1 MACTAGC
8 AYISALRIEFARPV
22 LVLLVILYCAAVGA
36 GFYFLRGAVP
46 KRGKLIETM
55 AGVWSLLMYL
65 SLGFVP
71 MIVRQWNI
79 G

>member
-1 MACTAGC
+1 VAAG
-8 AYISALRIEFARPV
+8 V
-22 LVLLVILYCAAVGA
+22 
-36 GFYFLRGAVP
+36 GFYFLQRAVP
-46 KRGKLIETM
+46 KRGKLIETT

-71 MIVRQWNI
+71 MILRQWNI

>member
-1 MACTAGC
+1 
-8 AYISALRIEFARPV
+8 
-22 LVLLVILYCAAVGA
+22 
-36 GFYFLRGAVP
+36 
-46 KRGKLIETM
+46 LIETM

-71 MIVRQWNI
+71 MISRQWNI